1 MGDKE
6 LGNFIDGFMYVLGKG
21 SCILLYDASK
31 LLVCR
36 IEIVETADCFHD
48 HLLQQSVQVLI
59 LKFYQYRL

>member
-21 SCILLYDASK
+21 SCILLYDASE